1 MNKLEKEIFEEKIGG
16 VTINYEFYD
25 DDAIVYNEGD
35 DPEQTVLEA
44 FRDEKDIFEILRND
58 NRWQI
63 LYQLAPQRQNIAIPM
78 DITETDHVLEIGS
91 GTGAITC
98 ALSKKAGSVDCI
110 DLSKRRSL
118 ANAYRNKSA
127 ANVSIYVGNFEEI
140 ALSKQYDVAVVIGA
154 LEYARRYIKSD
165 KPFEMFL
172 KRARDALKPSGRIY
186 IGIENRLGLKYFA
199 GDNEDHCGRPF
210 AGIEGYINDTRREKA
225 KTFSKSELEKL
236 LSDSGFGDLF
246 FYYPM
251 PDYKLPVLIYSDE
264 HLPNA
269 GDYVYAGVGGNY
281 AAAGLKLFDDE
292 KAFATLYGAKEFTV
306 FANSFLVEARKI

>member
-1 MNKLEKEIFEEKIGG
+1 MNELEKKIYEEKIGG

-25 DDAIVYNEGD
+25 DSFVYNEGD

-44 FRDEKDIFEILRND
+44 FRDERDIFEILRND
-58 NRWQI
+58 NRWPI

-78 DITETDHVLEIGS
+78 DITKTDDVLEIGA
-91 GTGAITC
+91 GMGAITG

-127 ANVSIYVGNFEEI
+127 ENISIYVGNFEKI
-140 ALSKQYDVAVVIGA
+140 ALSKQYDVAVLIGV
-154 LEYARRYIKSD
+154 LEYAQSYIKSD
-165 KPFEMFL
+165 NAFEAFL
-172 KRARDALKPSGRIY
+172 QRVRDALKPSGRMY

-199 GDNEDHCGRPF
+199 GHNEDHWGRPF
-210 AGIEGYINDTRREKA
+210 VGIEGYINDVHREKA

-236 LSDSGFGDLF
+236 LCDSGFGDLF

-264 HLPNA
+264 YLPKA
-269 GDYVYAGVGGNY
+269 GDYVYVGMGGNY
-281 AAAGLKLFDDE
+281 ATAGLNLFDDE
-292 KAFATLYGAKEFTV
+292 KAFAGLYGSKEFTV
-306 FANSFLVEARKI
+306 FANSFLVEAKKE

>member
-1 MNKLEKEIFEEKIGG
+1 MNKLEKGIYEEKIGG

-25 DDAIVYNEGD
+25 DSFVYNEGD

-44 FRDEKDIFEILRND
+44 FRDGKDIFEILRND
-58 NRWQI
+58 NRWPI
-63 LYQLAPQRQNIAIPM
+63 LYQLAPQRQNITIPM
-78 DITETDHVLEIGS
+78 EITETDAVLEIGS
-91 GTGAITC
+91 GMGAITC

-127 ANVSIYVGNFEEI
+127 ANISIYVGNFEKI
-140 ALSKQYDVAVVIGA
+140 ALSKQYDVVVLIGV
-154 LEYARRYIKSD
+154 LEYAQSYIKSD
-165 KPFEMFL
+165 NPFEALL
-172 KRARDALKPSGRIY
+172 KKARDALKPSGRIY

-199 GDNEDHCGRPF
+199 GNSEDHWGRPF
-210 AGIEGYINDTRREKA
+210 VGIEGYITDVQREKA

-251 PDYKLPVLIYSDE
+251 PDYKLPVLIYSDAY
-264 HLPNA
+264 LPKA
-269 GDYVYAGVGGNY
+269 GDYVYVGLDVNY
-281 AAAGLKLFDDE
+281 VTVDLKLFDDE
-292 KAFATLYGAKEFTV
+292 AAFAGLYGAKEFTV
-306 FANSFLVEARKI
+306 FANSFLVEAIKI